1 MNKNV
6 LIVGAGIGGLATALR
21 LAKRGYRVEILEK
34 NGQAGGRVNRIC
46 KDGFIFDTGPSFF
59 SMSYEFEKFAR
70 DCRIRL
76 PFSYHPVD
84 PLYTVSF
91 RDNPHTYLLY
101 RDISR
106 LASQFEEIEPDFA
119 DKMERYL
126 SKSREIFDSTIDVV
140 VRQNFN
146 SLRDYFSKLMKVNP
160 ALLPVLFS
168 SFWKHITRYFSSA
181 EARQIISLVSFFLG
195 RTPFDT
201 SAVYSLLSYTEFRH
215 DGYFNVD
222 GGMYKIVE
230 GLVDEL
236 KKAGVKFT
244 YHTEITGARIQGKQ
258 LTALTDQRG
267 QQHQADILVINAD
280 AAAFRGKIFGRK
292 AFSERRLDRM
302 AWTMGVMTLYIGID
316 RKLPQVHLHN
326 YYLGNNFRDYAGKV
340 FRRPRLEETPYYYVN
355 VISRLNP
362 DCAPE
367 GAEALFFVVPV
378 PDLRFKPSWDDR
390 EEIAND
396 ILSDFSRRIGLD
408 IRPHIVSRTIYTPL
422 DWENRFNLYRG
433 SGLGLA
439 HNMMQVGAFR
449 PRNYDE
455 VFPNVFYTG
464 ASTVPGT
471 GLPMA
476 IIGSRLTV
484 ERIEKENTPLDTPP

>member
-1 MNKNV
+1 MEKSV

-21 LAKRGYRVEILEK
+21 LARRGYRVEILEK
-34 NGQAGGRVNRIC
+34 NEQAGGRVNRIS
-46 KDGFIFDTGPSFF
+46 KDGFTFDTGPSFF
-59 SMSYEFEKFAR
+59 SMSYEFEEFAH
-70 DCRIRL
+70 DCGIRL
-76 PFSYHPVD
+76 PFTYHAVD

-91 RDNPHTYLLY
+91 RDNPHTFLLY
-101 RDISR
+101 RDINK
-106 LASQFEEIEPDFA
+106 LAQQFEGIEPDFA
-119 DKMERYL
+119 GKMERYL
-126 SKSREIFDSTIDVV
+126 GKSREIFDSTIDVV
-140 VRQNFN
+140 VRQNFD

-168 SFWKHITRYFSSA
+168 NFWRHITHYFSSA

-222 GGMYKIVE
+222 GGMYKIIE
-230 GLVDEL
+230 GLVSEL
-236 KKAGVKFT
+236 KKAGVRFT
-244 YHTEITGARIQGKQ
+244 YNTEITGAEIDRQR
-258 LTALTDQRG
+258 LTALTDNQGRR
-267 QQHQADILVINAD
+267 HHADIIVVNAD

-292 AFSERRLDRM
+292 AFNERHLDRM

-316 RKLPQVHLHN
+316 CKLPQVHLHN

-362 DCAPE
+362 SCAPA
-367 GAEALFFVVPV
+367 GTEALFFVVPV
-378 PDLRFKPSWDDR
+378 PDLRFKPNWDDR
-390 EEIAND
+390 DEIANN
-396 ILSDFSRRIGLD
+396 ILTDFSNRIGQD
-408 IRPHIVSRTIYTPL
+408 IRPHIVSRTVYTPL
-422 DWENRFNLYRG
+422 DWESRFNLYRG

-484 ERIEKENTPLDTPP
+484 ERIERAVNTL